1 MLILRSSPNWAG
13 MARRW
18 LHTGMLVLSLCA
30 FEAAADDLAPAAT
43 SHGLRAQLESF
54 MRQQGI
60 EAQSIEAQSMSADAM
75 VRLMIDWYRF
85 AQVRTAADSDDLV
98 FRYGGWSE
106 GCATAFKFSLL
117 RRVAARDAATPER
130 LAGITLM
137 FEPSAQAELRPFA
150 AVSSDSQS
158 IEAFA
163 AVIAGSPAFR
173 ILASATPMAVL
184 VESGTVR

>member
-54 MRQQGI
+54 MRQQGT

-85 AQVRTAADSDDLV
+85 AQVRTDRKSV
-98 FRYGGWSE
+98 
-106 GCATAFKFSLL
+106 
-117 RRVAARDAATPER
+117 V
-130 LAGITLM
+130 
-137 FEPSAQAELRPFA
+137 
-150 AVSSDSQS
+150 
-158 IEAFA
+158 
-163 AVIAGSPAFR
+163 
-173 ILASATPMAVL
+173 
-184 VESGTVR
+184 